1 MMLQALRTY
10 TRGRV
15 GPTPLALPPLL
26 LALAVLPGANQ
37 AAAQMPEIQ
46 VYHSLDP
53 EGADPRSDTCPPGCD
68 CTGGGGETATVGFD
82 GLTAWQIVTE
92 PIGALSICENDE
104 DPDYEVIV
112 LPDADQFGT
121 SSPNVI
127 SSCREIE
134 EDPYYDCENGELFIN
149 FAPLVNNLT
158 FVVVGDDYAATA
170 ARVNVFEE
178 GWLDSPEGTVDI
190 ETDGDPN
197 TTHLVDLSEFNNVS
211 RIHIYDILDYHGIG
225 FDDFSFETAGQADC
239 VIQGGAGE
247 EVNVWIDGGLTPSN
261 IGSGEIVCYKG
272 ESAGSGHELCGADI
286 LLRLEGPPAG
296 FFSNF
301 NPDENMDTLVHSPPC
316 VSFDEGGLCEGLPA
330 GTRELRMNFRRGD
343 AAPSVGP
350 RRVGTLVVNSTD
362 ASEENPT
369 SVVVSGFGAAGA
381 SLQFR
386 PIAEGGAQIVARGP
400 QTVYVPEPGEMMLLA
415 SCLAGLALLYRLRGR
430 P

>member
-10 TRGRV
+10 TRGQL
-15 GPTPLALPPLL
+15 GPFALALPPLL

-37 AAAQMPEIQ
+37 AAAQMPEVE
-46 VYHSLDP
+46 VYHGLDP
-53 EGADPRSDTCPPGCD
+53 EGTDPRSDTCPPGCD
-68 CTGGGGETATVGFD
+68 CTDGGGGTETVGFD
-82 GLTAWQIVTE
+82 DLYAWQIVTE

-170 ARVNVFEE
+170 AKVNVFEE

-190 ETDGDPN
+190 ETDGNP
-197 TTHLVDLSEFNNVS
+197 TTSHLVDLSQFSNVS
-211 RIHIYDILDYHGIG
+211 RIHIFDIMDYRGIG

-239 VIQGGAGE
+239 VIQGGPGE
-247 EVNVWIDGGLTPSN
+247 EVNVWITAGLIPSDTGGEET
-261 IGSGEIVCYKG
+261 VCQKG
-272 ESAGSGHELCGADI
+272 EYGGSGHELCGGDI
-286 LLRLEGPPAG
+286 LLGILGSG
-296 FFSNF
+296 SFTNF
-301 NPDENMDTLVHSPPC
+301 NADIDTLVHNPPC
-316 VSFDEGGLCEGLPA
+316 ESFDEGGLCERLPD
-330 GTRELRMNFRRGD
+330 GTTQLRMNFRRGD
-343 AAPSVGP
+343 ETPPVGP
-350 RRVGTLVVNSTD
+350 RRVGTLTVDSTGAD
-362 ASEENPT
+362 EENQT
-369 SVVVSGFGAAGA
+369 SVVVSGVGAAGA
-381 SLQFR
+381 KLQFL
-386 PIAEGGAQIVARGP
+386 PIAEGSPVVIARGP
-400 QTVYVPEPGEMMLLA
+400 ETVYVPEPGEMMLLA
-415 SCLAGLALLYRLRGR
+415 SCLAGLALLYRLRGQ